1 MLEDDVKDD
10 VKLIHRILSGDD
22 SAFNTLVERHHK
34 GVHALIWRKI
44 RDFHYAEELT
54 QDVFLQ
60 VYKKLGT
67 LKDPKCF
74 AGWLYVIAN
83 RLTLNWIQR
92 HKPAMQSLEETPL
105 EEIDESSY
113 THYVTLERE
122 ADAAEQN
129 SEIVKKLLEKL
140 PESERTVV
148 TLYYLG
154 EMTVKEIGNFLGVSV
169 NTIKSRLR
177 RGRERL
183 QASESLVSK
192 VLGSV
197 QLPADL
203 TARIMRQVADINPT
217 IQPSGKPLVPWVSF
231 GAATILFVL
240 LLGGSQQYLFRFQ
253 QPYSFEARSEPTIE
267 IIDAPIV
274 LDVVSKPSIRNQ
286 FGRAIPPGKSIGAG
300 TQFSEATLRTYS
312 QEDLRTFSIAQW
324 GQTDA
329 PPGGHVH
336 DIYTVSEGTTFAIS
350 TRGMYKLET
359 DATTWRYL
367 NTGIPMDESLMPVV
381 ENRGTLYIVST
392 NEIFA
397 SADRGETWHAFCVRP
412 NGDAIGFIITDERDA
427 RGSEAG
433 ITMYL
438 ALRDA
443 GVFQST
449 NGGVQWHPL
458 KDGLTDERITAIAA
472 VGETVFTG
480 TNRGLHRLDSGIWRK
495 LPVGNSKTVYSLA
508 ALENNLY
515 VGMGPDLY
523 GLTLMGARSIMQS
536 GEPSSGKIFRSTDLG
551 VSWTEIT
558 PMGQSRSG
566 VPPSGVKLLITGETL
581 LALGATP
588 LRSTDGGNTWTNLG
602 FDQNS
607 LMLNSSPA
615 AMVNDKTY
623 YKVGTF
629 GIHRTTDGGES
640 WHIFMDGVLGTR
652 ITDLIVFN
660 NRLYAYTGYEV
671 YQSTNERMTWK
682 KVHISAEEVSHKSVE
697 QGPFLI
703 EPDFD
708 AKFVI
713 DSGILYFISPE
724 RNHLRISRLSGDG
737 DTLIPIQSVPAF
749 DSEVSYP
756 KSWEGVSQR
765 ERVNQLP
772 ETTLERWV
780 DGQAFAISGD
790 VLYAEYNRRLF
801 KWRLGDSAWKD
812 TGLVDLGEPFDADF
826 NQGFK
831 LAVSGEIV
839 YIGKRDGKL
848 FQSLDAGS
856 NWRDVTP
863 NLPLRFT
870 SFKEIVF
877 VGSTVYVAT
886 DAGVL
891 VSETGEHWRVIMD
904 RSGTPIVINQF
915 AMNHFAVPGPRVYGA
930 GDMGVYGMDT
940 DGYWKQFASE
950 VPSEIVSLGIIN
962 DRLYSATEDHGIF
975 QISLGEEK

>member
-1 MLEDDVKDD
+1 MLENDVQ
-10 VKLIHRILSGDD
+10 LIQRILSGDD

-34 GVHALIWRKI
+34 AVHALIWRKI

-129 SEIVKKLLEKL
+129 SEIVKKLLERL

-183 QASESLVSK
+183 QASESLVSE

-203 TARIMRQVADINPT
+203 TARIMRQVADINP
-217 IQPSGKPLVPWVSF
+217 IVPPAGKPLVPWLSF
-231 GAATILFVL
+231 GAATILVML
-240 LLGGSQQYLFRFQ
+240 LLGASHQYLARFQ
-253 QPYSFEARSEPTIE
+253 KPYSFEARSEPTIE
-267 IIDAPIV
+267 IVDAPIV
-274 LDVVSKPSIRNQ
+274 LDVMSKPAIQNR
-286 FGRAIPPGKSIGAG
+286 FGRVILPGKSIGAG

-312 QEDLRTFSIAQW
+312 EEDLRKFSTTQW
-324 GQTDA
+324 GQTDG
-329 PPGGHVH
+329 PPGGKVH
-336 DIYTVSEGTTFAIS
+336 DIYTVSDGTTFAIS
-350 TRGMYKLET
+350 RGGMYKLET
-359 DATTWRYL
+359 EATTWRYL
-367 NTGIPMDESLMPVV
+367 STSIPIDKSLMPMV

-397 SADRGETWHAFCVRP
+397 SVDKGETWRAFCARP
-412 NGDAIGFIITDERDA
+412 KGDAIGFIITDERDPW
-427 RGSEAG
+427 GSEAG
-433 ITMYL
+433 MTMYI
-438 ALRDA
+438 ALRDE
-443 GVFQST
+443 GVFQTIDS
-449 NGGVQWHPL
+449 GVKWNPL
-458 KDGLTDERITAIAA
+458 SDGLTGERISAIIA

-480 TNRGLHRLDSGIWRK
+480 TNRGLYRLDSGIWRK
-495 LPVGNSKTVYSLA
+495 LPVGTSKTVYSLSV
-508 ALENNLY
+508 LDRNLY
-515 VGMGPDLY
+515 VGIGPDLVE
-523 GLTLMGARSIMQS
+523 LTPMDASSIVPS
-536 GEPSSGKIFRSTDLG
+536 SEPSSGRIFRSADLG
-551 VSWTEIT
+551 ASWTEIT
-558 PMGQSRSG
+558 PKYRPSAL
-566 VPPSGVKLLITGETL
+566 PSGVKLLVTGETL
-581 LALGATP
+581 LALGATN
-588 LRSTDGGNTWTNLG
+588 LCSMDRGDTWTNLG
-602 FDQNS
+602 IDTN
-607 LMLNSSPA
+607 LYMLNSLPA
-615 AMVNDKTY
+615 AAVNDGMF
-623 YKVGTF
+623 YKVGAF
-629 GIHRTTDGGES
+629 GIHRTTDGGKS

-652 ITDLIVFN
+652 IYDLVVFN
-660 NRLYAYTGYEV
+660 NRLYAYTTYEV
-671 YQSTNERMTWK
+671 YQSVNQGISWK
-682 KVHISAEEVSHKSVE
+682 KVRIGTEEVSRKSVKDD
-697 QGPFLI
+697 GAYIYPNLY
-703 EPDFD
+703 

-713 DSGILYFISPE
+713 AGGMLYFISPE
-724 RNHLRISRLSGDG
+724 KNHLHIFRLSGESN
-737 DTLIPIQSVPAF
+737 TLIPVQGVPAI
-749 DSEVSYP
+749 DSEITGEDRLTEAALPSIE
-756 KSWEGVSQR
+756 KWT
-765 ERVNQLP
+765 RV
-772 ETTLERWV
+772 E
-780 DGQAFAISGD
+780 AFAISGD
-790 VLYAEYNRRLF
+790 VFYAEYNRRLF

-812 TGLVDLGEPFDADF
+812 TGLVDLGKPSDVDF
-826 NQGFK
+826 LGGFK
-831 LAVSGEIV
+831 LAASREILYV
-839 YIGKRDGKL
+839 GKRDDRL
-848 FQSLDAGS
+848 FQSLDEGT

-870 SFKEIVF
+870 SFKEIAF

-904 RSGTPIVINQF
+904 RSGAPIVINHF
-915 AMNHFAVPGPRVYGA
+915 AMNHFAVTGPRVYGA

-940 DGYWKQFASE
+940 DGHWKQFASE
-950 VPSEIVSLGIIN
+950 VPGKVVSLDIIN
-962 DRLYSATEDHGIF
+962 NKLYGATKDRAIF
-975 QISLGEEK
+975 QISLAEE

>member
-1 MLEDDVKDD
+1 MLEDD

-44 RDFHYAEELT
+44 GDFHYAEELT

-74 AGWLYVIAN
+74 TGWLYVIAN

-183 QASESLVSK
+183 QASESLVSE

-253 QPYSFEARSEPTIE
+253 KPYSFEARSEPTIE

-274 LDVVSKPSIRNQ
+274 LDVVSKPSIQNQ
-286 FGRAIPPGKSIGAG
+286 FGRSAVPGKNVGAG
-300 TQFSEATLRTYS
+300 MEFSEATLRTYS
-312 QEDLRTFSIAQW
+312 EEDLRKFSTTQW

-329 PPGGHVH
+329 PPSGHVH

-350 TRGMYKLET
+350 RRGMYKLET
-359 DATTWRYL
+359 DASTWRYL
-367 NTGIPMDESLMPVV
+367 NTGIPMDESLMPVA
-381 ENRGTLYIVST
+381 EDRGTLYIVST

-397 SADRGETWHAFCVRP
+397 SADKGETWRAFCARP
-412 NGDAIGFIITDERDA
+412 KGDATGFIITAEREA

-433 ITMYL
+433 MTMYL
-438 ALRDA
+438 ALRDE
-443 GVFQST
+443 GVFQSRD
-449 NGGVQWHPL
+449 NGVKWNPL
-458 KDGLTDERITAIAA
+458 SDGLTGERIFA
-472 VGETVFTG
+472 VATIGETVFTG
-480 TNRGLHRLDSGIWRK
+480 TNRGLYRLDSDIWRK
-495 LPVGNSKTVYSLA
+495 LSIGTSKAVYSLA
-508 ALENNLY
+508 VLKSNLY
-515 VGMGPDLY
+515 VGMGPDLVE
-523 GLTLMGARSIMQS
+523 LTPTDASSILQRS
-536 GEPSSGKIFRSTDLG
+536 EPSSGRIFRSADLG

-558 PMGQSRSG
+558 PKYRPSAL
-566 VPPSGVKLLITGETL
+566 PSGVKLLSTDKAL
-581 LALGATP
+581 LALGATN
-588 LRSTDGGNTWTNLG
+588 LYSMDSGDTWTNLG
-602 FDQNS
+602 IDTN
-607 LMLNSSPA
+607 LYMLNNLPA
-615 AMVNDKTY
+615 AAVNDETF
-623 YKVGTF
+623 YKAGVF
-629 GIHRTTDGGES
+629 GIHRTTDGGKS

-652 ITDLIVFN
+652 LNDLVVFN
-660 NRLYAYTGYEV
+660 NNLYTYTAYEV
-671 YQSTNERMTWK
+671 YQSTNEGVSWK
-682 KVHISAEEVSHKSVE
+682 KVCIGTEEISHESVE
-697 QGPFLI
+697 DDRAYIYANFY
-703 EPDFD
+703 

-713 DSGILYFISPE
+713 DSGMLYFISPE
-724 RNHLRISRLSGDG
+724 INHLRISRLSAD
-737 DTLIPIQSVPAF
+737 DNKLIPVQTTPAF
-749 DSEVSYP
+749 DSE
-756 KSWEGVSQR
+756 GAR
-765 ERVNQLP
+765 ENQGS
-772 ETTLERWV
+772 ETTRSFE
-780 DGQAFAISGD
+780 ISNG
-790 VLYAEYNRRLF
+790 VFYAEYNRRLF
-801 KWRLGDSAWKD
+801 KWRLGDSTWKD
-812 TGLVDLGEPFDADF
+812 TGLVDLGKPSDVDF
-826 NQGFK
+826 LDGFK
-831 LAVSGEIV
+831 LAVSREILYV
-839 YIGKRDGKL
+839 GKRDGRL

-863 NLPLRFT
+863 NLPLHFT

-877 VGSTVYVAT
+877 VGSTVYIAT

-904 RSGTPIVINQF
+904 RSGTPIVINHF
-915 AMNHFAVPGPRVYGA
+915 AMNHFAVTGPRVYGA
-930 GDMGVYGMDT
+930 SDMGIYGLDA
-940 DGYWKQFASE
+940 DGHWSQFASE
-950 VPSEIVSLGIIN
+950 VPGEVVSLGIIN
-962 DRLYSATEDHGIF
+962 DRLYSATEDRGIF

>member
-1 MLEDDVKDD
+1 MLEDD

-44 RDFHYAEELT
+44 GDFHYAEELT

-74 AGWLYVIAN
+74 TGWLYVIAN

-92 HKPAMQSLEETPL
+92 HKPARQSLEDTPL

-183 QASESLVSK
+183 QASESLVSE

-231 GAATILFVL
+231 GAATILVML
-240 LLGGSQQYLFRFQ
+240 LLGASHQYFARFQ
-253 QPYSFEARSEPTIE
+253 KPYSFEARSEPTIE
-267 IIDAPIV
+267 IVDAPIV
-274 LDVVSKPSIRNQ
+274 LDVMSKPSIRNQ
-286 FGRAIPPGKSIGAG
+286 FGRSAVPEKNVGAG
-300 TQFSEATLRTYS
+300 MEFSEATLRTYS
-312 QEDLRTFSIAQW
+312 EEDLRKFSITQW
-324 GQTDA
+324 GQTDG
-329 PPGGHVH
+329 PPGGKVH
-336 DIYTVSEGTTFAIS
+336 DIYTVSDGTTFAIS
-350 TRGMYKLET
+350 REGMYKLET
-359 DATTWRYL
+359 EATAWRYL
-367 NTGIPMDESLMPVV
+367 STSIPIDKSLMPMV

-397 SADRGETWHAFCVRP
+397 SVDKGETWRAFCVRP
-412 NGDAIGFIITDERDA
+412 KGDAIGFITTDERDA

-433 ITMYL
+433 MTMYL
-438 ALRDA
+438 ALRDE
-443 GVFQST
+443 GIFRT
-449 NGGVQWHPL
+449 IDGGIEWESL
-458 KDGLTDERITAIAA
+458 NDGLGGERISAITA
-472 VGETVFTG
+472 VRKTVFTG
-480 TNRGLHRLDSGIWRK
+480 TNRGFYRLDSDIWRK
-495 LPVGNSKTVYSLA
+495 LSIGTSKAVYSLA
-508 ALENNLY
+508 VLKSNLY
-515 VGMGPDLY
+515 VGMGPDLVE
-523 GLTLMGARSIMQS
+523 LTPTDASSILQRS
-536 GEPSSGKIFRSTDLG
+536 EPSSGRIFRSADLG

-558 PMGQSRSG
+558 PKYRPSAL
-566 VPPSGVKLLITGETL
+566 PSGVKLLSTDKTL
-581 LALGATP
+581 LALGATN
-588 LRSTDGGNTWTNLG
+588 LYSLDSGDTWTNLG
-602 FDQNS
+602 IDTN
-607 LMLNSSPA
+607 LYMLNNLPA
-615 AMVNDKTY
+615 AAVNDETF
-623 YKVGTF
+623 YKAGVF
-629 GIHRTTDGGES
+629 GIHRTTDGGKS

-652 ITDLIVFN
+652 LNDLVVFN
-660 NRLYAYTGYEV
+660 NNLYTYTAYEV
-671 YQSTNERMTWK
+671 YQSTNEGVSWK
-682 KVHISAEEVSHKSVE
+682 KVRIGTEEISRESVE
-697 QGPFLI
+697 DDRAYIYANLY
-703 EPDFD
+703 

-713 DSGILYFISPE
+713 AGGMLYFISPE
-724 RNHLRISRLSGDG
+724 KNHLYIFRLSGESN
-737 DTLIPIQSVPAF
+737 TLIPVQGVPAI
-749 DSEVSYP
+749 DSEITGQDRLTEAALPSIEE
-756 KSWEGVSQR
+756 WA
-765 ERVNQLP
+765 RV
-772 ETTLERWV
+772 E
-780 DGQAFAISGD
+780 AFAISGD
-790 VLYAEYNRRLF
+790 VFYAEYNRRLF

-812 TGLVDLGEPFDADF
+812 TGLVDFGKPSDGDSLG
-826 NQGFK
+826 GFK
-831 LAVSGEIV
+831 LAASREILYV
-839 YIGKRDGKL
+839 GKRDGRL

-870 SFKEIVF
+870 SFKEIAF

-930 GDMGVYGMDT
+930 SDMGVYGLDA
-940 DGYWKQFASE
+940 DGHWSQFASE
-950 VPSEIVSLGIIN
+950 VPGEVVSLGIIN

>member
-1 MLEDDVKDD
+1 MLEDD

-22 SAFNTLVERHHK
+22 SAFSTLVERHQK

-44 RDFHYAEELT
+44 GDFHYAEELT

-60 VYKKLGT
+60 VYRKLGT

-92 HKPAMQSLEETPL
+92 HKPAMESLEETPS

-113 THYVTLERE
+113 IHYVTLKRE

-183 QASESLVSK
+183 QEVESLVSE
-192 VLGSV
+192 VLGSG

-217 IQPSGKPLVPWVSF
+217 VPPAGKPLLPWVSF

-240 LLGGSQQYLFRFQ
+240 LLGGSHQYLSRFQ
-253 QPYSFEARSEPTIE
+253 KPYSFEARSEPTIE
-267 IIDAPIV
+267 IVDAPIV
-274 LDVVSKPSIRNQ
+274 LDVMSKPAIRNR
-286 FGRAIPPGKSIGAG
+286 FGRSILPGKNIGDGAE
-300 TQFSEATLRTYS
+300 FSEATLRTYS
-312 QEDLRTFSIAQW
+312 QEDLREFSTTQW
-324 GQTDA
+324 GQTDG
-329 PPGGHVH
+329 PPGGKVH
-336 DIYTVSEGTTFAIS
+336 DIYTVSDGTTFAIS
-350 TRGMYKLET
+350 RRGMYKLET

-367 NTGIPMDESLMPVV
+367 NTNIPIDKSLMPVV
-381 ENRGTLYIVST
+381 ENRGTFYIVST

-397 SADRGETWHAFCVRP
+397 SADKGETWRAFCVRP
-412 NGDAIGFIITDERDA
+412 NGDAIGFIITDEGDA

-449 NGGVQWHPL
+449 DGGVQWHPL

-472 VGETVFTG
+472 IGKTVFTA
-480 TNRGLHRLDSGIWRK
+480 TNQGLYRLDSGIWRK
-495 LPVGNSKTVYSLA
+495 LQVGNSKTVYSLVS
-508 ALENNLY
+508 LENNLY

-523 GLTLMGARSIMQS
+523 GLTIMDSDVGSIMQS
-536 GEPSSGKIFRSTDLG
+536 GEPSSGRIFRSMDLG
-551 VSWTEIT
+551 ASWTEIT
-558 PMGQSRSG
+558 PMGQSRLG
-566 VPPSGVKLLITGETL
+566 VPPSGVRLLAMGETL
-581 LALGATP
+581 LALGAAQF
-588 LRSTDGGNTWTNLG
+588 RSTDGGNTWTNLG

-629 GIHRTTDGGES
+629 GIQRTTDGGES
-640 WHIFMDGVLGTR
+640 WDIFMDGVLGTR
-652 ITDLIVFN
+652 ITDLVGFN
-660 NRLYAYTGYEV
+660 NRLYAHTGYEV
-671 YQSTNERMTWK
+671 YQSTNQGMSWK
-682 KVHISAEEVSHKSVE
+682 NIRIDGEAVSRKSVE

-724 RNHLRISRLSGDG
+724 KNHLRVFRLSGEG
-737 DTLIPIQSVPAF
+737 NTLIPVQTTPAF
-749 DSEVSYP
+749 DSE
-756 KSWEGVSQR
+756 GTR
-765 ERVNQLP
+765 ENQLT
-772 ETTLERWV
+772 ETTRAVEEWMEV
-780 DGQAFAISGD
+780 KAFAISND
-790 VLYAEYNRRLF
+790 VFYAEYNRRLF

-812 TGLVDLGEPFDADF
+812 TGLVDLGKPSDADF
-826 NQGFK
+826 LDGFK
-831 LAVSGEIV
+831 LAVSREILYV
-839 YIGKRDGKL
+839 GKRDGRL

-870 SFKEIVF
+870 SFKEIAF

-904 RSGTPIVINQF
+904 RSRAPIVINQF
-915 AMNHFAVPGPRVYGA
+915 AMNHFAVTGPRVYGA
-930 GDMGVYGMDT
+930 GDMGVYGLDT
-940 DGYWKQFASE
+940 DGRWKQFASE
-950 VPSEIVSLGIIN
+950 VPGEVVSLNIIN
-962 DRLYSATEDHGIF
+962 NKFYGATKDRGIF
-975 QISLGEEK
+975 QISLAEE

>member
-1 MLEDDVKDD
+1 MLEDD

-44 RDFHYAEELT
+44 GDFHYAEELT

-74 AGWLYVIAN
+74 TGWLYVIAN

-92 HKPAMQSLEETPL
+92 HKPARQSLEETPL
-105 EEIDESSY
+105 EEINESSY

-129 SEIVKKLLEKL
+129 SEIVKKLLERL

-183 QASESLVSK
+183 QASESLVSE

-203 TARIMRQVADINPT
+203 TARIMRQIADINPT
-217 IQPSGKPLVPWVSF
+217 VPPAGKPLVPWVSF
-231 GAATILFVL
+231 GAATILVML
-240 LLGGSQQYLFRFQ
+240 LLGASHQYFARFQ
-253 QPYSFEARSEPTIE
+253 KPYSFEARSEPTIE
-267 IIDAPIV
+267 IVDAPIV
-274 LDVVSKPSIRNQ
+274 LDVMSKPSIRNQ
-286 FGRAIPPGKSIGAG
+286 FGRSAVPEKNVGAG
-300 TQFSEATLRTYS
+300 MEFSEATLRTYS
-312 QEDLRTFSIAQW
+312 EEDLRKFSITQW
-324 GQTDA
+324 GQTDG
-329 PPGGHVH
+329 PPGGKVH
-336 DIYTVSEGTTFAIS
+336 DIYTVSDGTTFAIS

-367 NTGIPMDESLMPVV
+367 NTGIPIDKSLMPMV

-397 SADRGETWHAFCVRP
+397 SVDKGETWRAFCVRP
-412 NGDAIGFIITDERDA
+412 KGDAIGFITTDERDA

-433 ITMYL
+433 MTMYL
-438 ALRDA
+438 ALRDE
-443 GVFQST
+443 GIFRT
-449 NGGVQWHPL
+449 IDGGIEWESL
-458 KDGLTDERITAIAA
+458 NDGLGGERISAITA
-472 VGETVFTG
+472 VRKTVFTG
-480 TNRGLHRLDSGIWRK
+480 TNRGFYRLDSDIWRK
-495 LPVGNSKTVYSLA
+495 LSIGTSKAVYSLA
-508 ALENNLY
+508 VLKSNLY
-515 VGMGPDLY
+515 VGMGPDLVE
-523 GLTLMGARSIMQS
+523 LTPTDASSILQRS
-536 GEPSSGKIFRSTDLG
+536 EPSSGRIFRSADLG

-558 PMGQSRSG
+558 PKYRPSAL
-566 VPPSGVKLLITGETL
+566 PSGVKLLSTDKTL
-581 LALGATP
+581 LALGATN
-588 LRSTDGGNTWTNLG
+588 LYSLDSGDTWTNLG
-602 FDQNS
+602 IDTN
-607 LMLNSSPA
+607 LYMLNNLPA
-615 AMVNDKTY
+615 AAVNDETF
-623 YKVGTF
+623 YKAGVF
-629 GIHRTTDGGES
+629 GIHRTTDGGKS

-652 ITDLIVFN
+652 LNDLVVFN
-660 NRLYAYTGYEV
+660 NNLYTYTAYEV
-671 YQSTNERMTWK
+671 YQSTNEGVSWK
-682 KVHISAEEVSHKSVE
+682 KVRIGTEEISRESVE
-697 QGPFLI
+697 DDRAYIYANLY
-703 EPDFD
+703 

-713 DSGILYFISPE
+713 AGGMLYFISPE
-724 RNHLRISRLSGDG
+724 KNHLYIFRLSGESN
-737 DTLIPIQSVPAF
+737 TLIPVQGVPAI
-749 DSEVSYP
+749 DSEITGQDRLTEAALPSIEE
-756 KSWEGVSQR
+756 WA
-765 ERVNQLP
+765 RV
-772 ETTLERWV
+772 E
-780 DGQAFAISGD
+780 AFAISGD
-790 VLYAEYNRRLF
+790 VFYAEYNRRLF

-812 TGLVDLGEPFDADF
+812 TGLVDFGKPSDGDSLG
-826 NQGFK
+826 GFK
-831 LAVSGEIV
+831 LAVSGEILYV
-839 YIGKRDGKL
+839 GKRDGRL

-950 VPSEIVSLGIIN
+950 VPGEIVSLGIIN

>member
-1 MLEDDVKDD
+1 MLEDD

-22 SAFNTLVERHHK
+22 SAFNILVKNHQK

-44 RDFHYAEELT
+44 GDFHYAEELT

-60 VYKKLGT
+60 VYRKLGT

-92 HKPAMQSLEETPL
+92 HKPARQSLEDTPL

-113 THYVTLERE
+113 THYLTETHE
-122 ADAAEQN
+122 TETAEHR
-129 SEIVKKLLEKL
+129 SEVVKSLLEKL
-140 PESERTVV
+140 PESERTVL
-148 TLYYLG
+148 TLHYLG
-154 EMTVKEIGNFLGVSV
+154 EMTTKEIGNFLGVSV

-183 QASESLVSK
+183 QEAEFLVSE
-192 VLGSV
+192 VLGSMQV
-197 QLPADL
+197 PADL
-203 TARIMRQVADINPT
+203 TARIMRQVADINP
-217 IQPSGKPLVPWVSF
+217 IVPPSGKPLVPWVSF
-231 GAATILFVL
+231 GVATILVMF
-240 LLGGSQQYLFRFQ
+240 LLGASHQYLARFQ
-253 QPYSFEARSEPTIE
+253 KPYSFEARSEPTIE
-267 IIDAPIV
+267 IVDAPIV
-274 LDVVSKPSIRNQ
+274 LDVVSKPSIRSQ
-286 FGRAIPPGKSIGAG
+286 FGRSAVPKKNVGAG
-300 TQFSEATLRTYS
+300 MEFSEATLRTYA
-312 QEDLRTFSIAQW
+312 QEDLRKFSTEQW

-350 TRGMYKLET
+350 RRGMYKLER

-397 SADRGETWHAFCVRP
+397 SADKGETWRAFCVRP
-412 NGDAIGFIITDERDA
+412 NGDAIGLIITDERDA
-427 RGSEAG
+427 PGSEAG

-449 NGGVQWHPL
+449 NGGVQWHSL

-472 VGETVFTG
+472 VGKTVFTG
-480 TNRGLHRLDSGIWRK
+480 TNRGLHRLDSDIWRK
-495 LPVGNSKTVYSLA
+495 LPVGSSKTVYSLA

-523 GLTLMGARSIMQS
+523 GLTLMDARSIMQS
-536 GEPSSGKIFRSTDLG
+536 GEPSLGKIFRSTDLG

-558 PMGQSRSG
+558 PMGQFRSG
-566 VPPSGVKLLITGETL
+566 VPPSGVRLLAMDETL
-581 LALGATP
+581 LAFGATQ

-652 ITDLIVFN
+652 ITDLTVFN
-660 NRLYAYTGYEV
+660 NRLYAYTGYEI

-697 QGPFLI
+697 QAPSLI

-724 RNHLRISRLSGDG
+724 RNHLRISRLSAD
-737 DTLIPIQSVPAF
+737 DNKPMPVQTTPAF
-749 DSEVSYP
+749 DS
-756 KSWEGVSQR
+756 KGAR
-765 ERVNQLP
+765 ENQLS
-772 ETTLERWV
+772 ETTRSVEKWV
-780 DGQAFAISGD
+780 EIKAFAISDG
-790 VLYAEYNRRLF
+790 VFYAEYNRRLF
-801 KWRLGDSAWKD
+801 KWRPGDSAWKD
-812 TGLVDLGEPFDADF
+812 TGLVDLRKPSDVNFFD
-826 NQGFK
+826 GFK
-831 LAVSGEIV
+831 LAVSREILYV
-839 YIGKRDGKL
+839 GKRDGRL

-863 NLPLRFT
+863 NLPLHFT
-870 SFKEIVF
+870 FFKEITF
-877 VGSTVYVAT
+877 VGSSVYVAT

-904 RSGTPIVINQF
+904 RSGTPIVIN
-915 AMNHFAVPGPRVYGA
+915 HFAINYLAVTGPRVYGV
-930 GDMGVYGMDT
+930 GDMGVYSLDT
-940 DGYWKQFASE
+940 DGHWKQFASE
-950 VPSEIVSLGIIN
+950 VPGKVVSLDIIN
-962 DRLYSATEDHGIF
+962 NKLYGATKDRGIF
-975 QISLGEEK
+975 QISLAEE